1 MAVPAATPGPAGLA
15 VPAVTVVTPESMP
28 LMAGPAVRVGK
39 RGSPVAVRRARP
51 GRRWRPV
58 MAVPAVRAVTVGPGV
73 SAVTAVLVGVMAA
86 AAEMVGTPGS
96 AARVAPERPAG
107 LGSLVVMVEPVARAV
122 TPGPV
127 VRAVRAAR
135 TAAMV
140 ATAATLEPLRPV
152 VWVVTVGPAGAPP
165 TP

>member
-28 LMAGPAVRVGK
+28 LMAGPAVTVAA
-39 RGSPVAVRRARP
+39 RGSPVAVRSAKP

-58 MAVPAVRAVTVGPGV
+58 MAVPAVRAVAVGPGV
-73 SAVTAVLVGVMAA
+73 SAVTAVPLGVMAA

-107 LGSLVVMVEPVARAV
+107 LVSLVGMVESVVRAV

-135 TAAMV
+135 TAVMV
-140 ATAATLEPLRPV
+140 AAAVMLVRPRPA
-152 VWVVTVGPAGAPP
+152 VWVGPAVVGVPP